1 MEVVSQ
7 IFWMSKF
14 GRDALEKE
22 LRKRFEKLI
31 ESIQPR
37 EFHHAGEGLKG
48 NKTRGNSE
56 DLCGLVGSDINRRL
70 AVEYF
75 KVILAEVENLK

>member
-37 EFHHAGEGLKG
+37 EFHHAGEGLK
-48 NKTRGNSE
+48 
-56 DLCGLVGSDINRRL
+56 
-70 AVEYF
+70 
-75 KVILAEVENLK
+75 VIRHEEIQRIYVV